1 MNDSII
7 LALITLVG
15 TIITVIATN
24 NSMVAKLDKRSEMSD
39 ANIRAELQAHQG
51 ITDTKLDELTREVRM
66 HNEFARRVPI
76 LDEQMKVANHRIED
90 LEKR

>member
-66 HNEFARRVPI
+66 HNEFARRVP
-76 LDEQMKVANHRIED
+76 V
-90 LEKR
+90 LEE

>member
-66 HNEFARRVPI
+66 HNEFARRVPV
-76 LDEQMKVANHRIED
+76 LEEQMKVANHRIED

>member
-51 ITDTKLDELTREVRM
+51 ITDTKLDELTRDVRM
-66 HNEFARRVPI
+66 HNEFARRVPV
-76 LDEQMKVANHRIED
+76 LEEQMKVANHRIED